1 MQLKTAKSL
10 IAGAAMALGLTAAAH
25 AQSYSFGCVTFN
37 SPANCAAGADQ
48 LGLSFTQGLG
58 YVDFLFTNT
67 GQLASSITDIYFD
80 WRDPADTFSQGQ
92 ITSSSGVS
100 FYWGATPPNLPGAQ
114 NLDPDF
120 SANLAADSN
129 TPVQQ
134 SGVNPGEWVSF
145 RFLTGTT
152 STAADLYSG
161 DLRVGLHVQGFANG
175 GSESFVTV
183 ASPAPEPETYALVL
197 AGLAVVGASM
207 RRKRKA

>member
-10 IAGAAMALGLTAAAH
+10 IAGAAMALGLSTAAH
-25 AQSYSFGCVTFN
+25 AQTFSFGCVTFN
-37 SPANCAAGADQ
+37 STANCATGSAQ
-48 LGLSFTQGLG
+48 LGMSFTQGVG
-58 YVDFLFTNT
+58 YVDFMFTNT
-67 GQLASSITDIYFD
+67 GTLASSITDIYFD
-80 WRDPADTFSQGQ
+80 WRDPADTFAQGQ
-92 ITSSSGVS
+92 ITNSTGVS
-100 FYWGATPPNLPGAQ
+100 FAWGATPPNLPGAQ

-120 SANLAADSN
+120 TANLAADSN

-152 STAADLYSG
+152 STASDLYSG

-183 ASPAPEPETYALVL
+183 ASPAPEPETYALML
-197 AGLAVVGASM
+197 AGLAMVGASV

>member
-10 IAGAAMALGLTAAAH
+10 IAGAAMALGLSTAAN
-25 AQSYSFGCVTFN
+25 AQTFSFGCVTFN
-37 SPANCAAGADQ
+37 STANCATGSAQ
-48 LGLSFTQGLG
+48 LGMSFTQGVG
-58 YVDFLFTNT
+58 YVDFMFTNT
-67 GQLASSITDIYFD
+67 GTLASSITDIYFD
-80 WRDPADTFSQGQ
+80 WRDPADTFAQGQ
-92 ITSSSGVS
+92 ITNSTGVS
-100 FYWGATPPNLPGAQ
+100 FAWGATPPNLPGAQ

-120 SANLAADSN
+120 TANLAADSN

-152 STAADLYSG
+152 STASDLYSG

-183 ASPAPEPETYALVL
+183 ASPAPEPETYALML
-197 AGLAVVGASM
+197 AGLAMVGASV